1 MITGFEASHAVADR
15 LDDSGSLVTAHHGE
29 GCVGEV
35 AHSDVLVGVAQP
47 GETHLDEHLL
57 RAGVVDLEL
66 LDLPRG
72 VDFVGDGGTCLHG
85 AEARWGSVP
94 VSHQWGR
101 TTTWTQ

>member
-1 MITGFEASHAVADR
+1 MVTGFEAPHAVADR
-15 LDDSGSLVTAHHGE
+15 LHDSGSLVAAHHRE
-29 GCVGEV
+29 GRFGEV
-35 AHSDVLVGVAQP
+35 THSDVLVGVAQP

-57 RAGVVDLEL
+57 GAGVVDLEL

-85 AEARWGSVP
+85 EEARWGSVP

-101 TTTWTQ
+101 TTAWTR